1 MEAARRCVLDRRSVL
16 QQIKDSVPIHDCCF
30 VNQLQGDA
38 MSELGRDSI
47 VLDFDRPQQLRCRL
61 EEYDEIIEYALQV
74 IYGAQRNERGGV
86 YALLGARYADVL
98 YARYLDCRTWDKCAS
113 TCQISRT
120 SAWQAAQTA
129 LAYIDANGQVNTIKG
144 IEMPAL

>member
-1 MEAARRCVLDRRSVL
+1 
-16 QQIKDSVPIHDCCF
+16 
-30 VNQLQGDA
+30 